1 MSGYPSIELYIDG
14 RWKRAD
20 GQPELNPADETCS
33 ARSELKIRREISYG
47 LRAVV
52 DRRSANFLKA

>member
-20 GQPELNPADETCS
+20 GQPVLNPAVETVLGTIRTKDTPRDIV
-33 ARSELKIRREISYG
+33 RSSRR
-47 LRAVV
+47 R
-52 DRRSANFLKA
+52 